1 MDFKKFKEH
10 RKKEAQRLKE
20 YLKGRIIKG
29 TESFYA
35 PESSKYRD
43 TKKNQRSPSFVRK
56 HRRHRKIKNK
66 MAYKSRRINRLKSV

>member
-43 TKKNQRSPSFVRK
+43 NKKSGS
-56 HRRHRKIKNK
+56 
-66 MAYKSRRINRLKSV
+66 L